1 MNALPRVC
9 ARGSFAAMTLVRSI
23 TTLSLVF
30 ILYFSTSGGAFT
42 TETLVASVGPGM
54 ALLILL
60 LVPIVYSLPE
70 ILIIGEL
77 ASMLPLEGG
86 YYRWVQRAFGP
97 FWAFQNG
104 WLTWMYSLVD
114 MAIYPKLFVTYLAWF
129 APGLSPSIV
138 WVIGLVVIWGATSLN
153 LAGAARVG
161 QSSVIA
167 GSFVIAGFLAIA
179 VAALPHA
186 TRVPWH
192 PFSAPGQSGT
202 SGLAVG
208 LSIALWNYIGWDNA
222 STVQGEVHDASRS
235 YPRALAIT
243 LPLVAAGYLLP
254 LLATLAATDWTT
266 WTEGGWPQIALAV
279 GGRAGPLLAAWIAL
293 AGMVSALALFNAL
306 LLAYSRIPFV
316 MATDGLL
323 PSALARTDARGTP
336 RVAVLFAA
344 VCYSV
349 FMLLPF
355 SGLVVADVLLY
366 SLALML
372 EMGSL
377 LVFRMREPTLRGAFR
392 IPLGTGA
399 VAAIA
404 ALPLGVLLLVVGLSF
419 ADGENGLPAVIGA
432 AVAIALGPLCW
443 VLARRHARG
452 PASGLLPDDRAAL
465 HDEAHVAYDAD
476 VTRGVAPNR
485 DEVGEQP

>member
-1 MNALPRVC
+1 MYALPGACV
-9 ARGSFAAMTLVRSI
+9 RGSFAAMMLVRSI

-42 TETLVASVGPGM
+42 TEALVASVGPGM
-54 ALLILL
+54 ALLILV

-70 ILIIGEL
+70 ILIVGEL

-129 APGLSPSIV
+129 APDLPSWGV
-138 WVIGLVVIWGATSLN
+138 WVVGLIVIWGASAVN
-153 LAGAARVG
+153 LAGAGRVG
-161 QSSVIA
+161 RSSVFA
-167 GSFVIAGFLAIA
+167 GLFIIAGFLAIS
-179 VAALPHA
+179 VAALAHA
-186 TRVPWH
+186 SHVPWR
-192 PFSAPGQSGT
+192 PFSAPGHAGA
-202 SGLAVG
+202 GGMAVG

-222 STVQGEVHDASRS
+222 STVQGEVRDASRS
-235 YPRALAIT
+235 YPRALAIA
-243 LPLVAAGYLLP
+243 LPLVVAGYLIP
-254 LLATLAATDWTT
+254 LLATLSATDWTT
-266 WTEGGWPQIALAV
+266 WVEGGWPQIALAS
-279 GGRAGPLLAAWIAL
+279 GGSLGPLLAAWIAL

-323 PSALARTDARGTP
+323 PAALARTDARGTP
-336 RVAVLFAA
+336 RVAVIFAA

-355 SGLVVADVLLY
+355 GSLVVADVMLY

-372 EMGSL
+372 ELGSL
-377 LVFRMREPTLRGAFR
+377 VALRVREPDLRGAFR
-392 IPLGTGA
+392 IPVGTVG
-399 VAAIA
+399 VALL
-404 ALPLGVLLLVVGLSF
+404 ALLPFGVLLLVVALSF
-419 ADGENGLPAVIGA
+419 LDGEYGVPAVTGA
-432 AVAIALGPLCW
+432 AVAIALGPMCYA
-443 VLARRHARG
+443 LARRHARAAAVTD
-452 PASGLLPDDRAAL
+452 PA
-465 HDEAHVAYDAD
+465 
-476 VTRGVAPNR
+476 
-485 DEVGEQP
+485 